1 MKKYNDNELAAVY
14 CNCCGKKLKVEHGI
28 VKEGVFMADILW
40 GYFSEKDG
48 EQHDFDICE
57 NCYDLLIEKFRI
69 PVERRNFR
77 EFL

>member
-1 MKKYNDNELAAVY
+1 MKKYSDNEVIAVF
-14 CNCCGKKLKVEHGI
+14 CNCCGRKITAEHGL
-28 VKEGVFMADILW
+28 VKEGVFMVEILW

-48 EQHDFDICE
+48 EQHDFDMCE
-57 NCYDLLIEKFRI
+57 SCYDQMIAKFKI